1 MFYEMNLFVR
11 LQIELKGEEWGLI
24 GNGRDRAAETGG
36 DRYNGWGDCRWDIAD
51 GYVAIGRY

>member
-36 DRYNGWGDCRWDIAD
+36 DRCNGGGDCRWDIAD
-51 GYVAIGRY
+51 GYVTIGRY